1 VSRAAQ
7 LAAGFSAQVLGRR
20 ISALQQRAVQHSG
33 AARQA
38 IEARLLQLRQASSLA
53 NAEDPAVAAPADR
66 LSDRLSDRV
75 SPLAALVAHMAR
87 QQPPAGEL
95 KTVRDHR
102 GTWAQLG
109 VQQRLT
115 QTLAQVP
122 DNAGPL
128 NTQRLMH
135 QALSLMGETS
145 PAYLQH
151 FMAHVEALLAL
162 DQLSPPPA
170 ALPAGRARKDGAR
183 PTRGG

>member
-7 LAAGFSAQVLGRR
+7 LAAGFSAQVLSRR
-20 ISALQQRAVQHSG
+20 ISALQHRAAQHGG

-38 IEARLLQLRQASSLA
+38 IEARLQQLRQASVLA
-53 NAEDPAVAAPADR
+53 TTEDPAVAAPAD
-66 LSDRLSDRV
+66 SSSNRV

-87 QQPPAGEL
+87 HQPPAGEL
-95 KTVRDHR
+95 KTVREHR
-102 GTWAQLG
+102 GTWVQLG

-135 QALSLMGETS
+135 QALSLMGQTS

-170 ALPAGRARKDGAR
+170 APAALPNGRARKDGAR
-183 PTRGG
+183 SSRSS

>member
-1 VSRAAQ
+1 MSPAAQ
-7 LAAGFSAQVLGRR
+7 LAAGFSAQVLSRR
-20 ISALQQRAVQHSG
+20 ISALQQRAAQHSG

-38 IEARLLQLRQASSLA
+38 MEARLQQLRQARALA
-53 NAEDPAVAAPADR
+53 DAEAAAVATPAGSVSNR
-66 LSDRLSDRV
+66 I
-75 SPLAALVAHMAR
+75 SPLAALVADMAR
-87 QQPPAGEL
+87 HQPPAGEL
-95 KTVRDHR
+95 KTVREHR
-102 GTWAQLG
+102 GTWVQLG

-135 QALSLMGETS
+135 QALSLMGRTS

-162 DQLSPPPA
+162 DQLSPPPTPAA
-170 ALPAGRARKDGAR
+170 ALPNGRARKDGAR
-183 PTRGG
+183 GGRSG

>member
-1 VSRAAQ
+1 LSTAAQ
-7 LAAGFSAQVLGRR
+7 LAAGFAAQVLDRR
-20 ISALQQRAVQHSG
+20 VAALQQRAAGHRG

-38 IEARLLQLRQASSLA
+38 IETRLQQLRHASALA
-53 NAEDPAVAAPADR
+53 AAEEAAPAPAAN
-66 LSDRLSDRV
+66 RV
-75 SPLAALVAHMAR
+75 SPLAALVADMAR

-102 GTWAQLG
+102 GTWVKLG

-135 QALSLMGETS
+135 QALSLMGQTS

-162 DQLSPPPA
+162 EQLGAPPA
-170 ALPAGRARKDGAR
+170 LPQALPGTRPRKDAAR
-183 PTRGG
+183 SIRGK

>member
-1 VSRAAQ
+1 MSTAAQ
-7 LAAGFSAQVLGRR
+7 LAAGFAAQVQEHR
-20 ISALQQRAVQHSG
+20 IHALQQRAARHSG

-38 IEARLLQLRQASSLA
+38 IETRLQQLRHASALSQAEE
-53 NAEDPAVAAPADR
+53 AEPAPAADR
-66 LSDRLSDRV
+66 L
-75 SPLAALVAHMAR
+75 SPLAALVAQMAR

-102 GTWAQLG
+102 GTWVKLG

-135 QALSLMGETS
+135 QALQLMGETS

-151 FMAHVEALLAL
+151 FMAHVDALLAL

-170 ALPAGRARKDGAR
+170 LPGTRPRKAGAR
-183 PTRGG
+183 SS

>member
-1 VSRAAQ
+1 MSRAAQ

-38 IEARLLQLRQASSLA
+38 IEARLQQLRHASALA
-53 NAEDPAVAAPADR
+53 NAEDPAVAAPA
-66 LSDRLSDRV
+66 DRLSDRV

-102 GTWAQLG
+102 GTWAKLG

>member
-1 VSRAAQ
+1 VSHAAR
-7 LAAGFSAQVLGRR
+7 LAAGFSAQVLSRR
-20 ISALQQRAVQHSG
+20 ISALQQRAAQHSG
-33 AARQA
+33 PARQA
-38 IEARLLQLRQASSLA
+38 IEARLQQLRHASRLA
-53 NAEDPAVAAPADR
+53 NAEDAVVAAPA
-66 LSDRLSDRV
+66 DRV
-75 SPLAALVAHMAR
+75 SPLAALAADMAR

-95 KTVRDHR
+95 KTVREHR
-102 GTWAQLG
+102 GTWVQLG

-135 QALSLMGETS
+135 QALSLMGRTS

-162 DQLSPPPA
+162 DPLSPPPA
-170 ALPAGRARKDGAR
+170 APAALPNGRARKDGGR
-183 PTRGG
+183 SSRSS